1 MIAALSQYGSGLPD
15 IGLTLLSHALEPDRR
30 AVRAGVAS
38 LKNDASNPM
47 RDIHSPRS
55 VLLLVAASS
64 RYDAALDW
72 ARERSAGELGSLAAT
87 SPAFDFT
94 ETDYYAA
101 SMGAGLRKQFFAFL
115 HLADSADLPDW
126 KQASNAWEQEFA
138 GSAGGDVQRPLNLD
152 PGYLDRGK
160 LVLASTKDHAHRI
173 HLRDGI
179 YAETTLY
186 YMRGAWREREWTFPD
201 YRRAD
206 YHQFFT
212 RCREL
217 YADLLRGAAAS

>member
-1 MIAALSQYGSGLPD
+1 MGEI
-15 IGLTLLSHALEPDRR
+15 HAPSP
-30 AVRAGVAS
+30 V
-38 LKNDASNPM
+38 M
-47 RDIHSPRS
+47 R
-55 VLLLVAASS
+55 LVAAFSAS
-64 RYDAALDW
+64 PEALDW
-72 ARERSAGELGSLAAT
+72 TERRLVEQWGPLALA
-87 SPAFDFT
+87 SDRFEFV

-101 SMGAGLRKQFFAFL
+101 SMGAGLRKQFFAFM
-115 HLADSADLPDW
+115 HLADSAELPDW

-217 YADLLRGAAAS
+217 YAELLRGAAAS